1 MSSKKTE
8 GGPVNTSSNSS
19 MALSGVVVVLLVD
32 YWTQHRAWGWMRLI
46 QGAAALKDV
55 PGLLF
60 VKVMGSGHGGG
71 FGLRPSG
78 SHQGLICLF
87 ENEQKAADFCQAP
100 HVLAIVDHAREHWL
114 SSMAVTSARGQWDE
128 LAWGVTPNDCLIE
141 PQDHPD
147 SALTSGLVAVL
158 TRGTIRPAKALAF
171 WRYSPPAQKE
181 LDSAKGCCLAMG
193 LGEAPLLR
201 QCTFSLWSDTESMVA
216 YAQTGAHKLAIT
228 AAYKNDYF
236 AESMFV
242 RMRVLSMS
250 GVWHGKV
257 YSVSREVQH
266 G

>member
-1 MSSKKTE
+1 MNASANASS
-8 GGPVNTSSNSS
+8 TS
-19 MALSGVVVVLLVD
+19 AFAGVVVVLLVD
-32 YWTQHRAWGWMRLI
+32 YLTQHRAWGWMRLV

-78 SHQGLICLF
+78 SHQGVICLF
-87 ENEQKAADFCQAP
+87 ENEQKAADFCQGP
-100 HVLAIVDHAREHWL
+100 HVHAIIEHSREHWMSL
-114 SSMAVTSARGQWDE
+114 LAVTSARGQWDQ
-128 LAWGVTPNDCLIE
+128 LAWETTPDGCLSNPTE
-141 PQDHPD
+141 WHDTKD
-147 SALTSGLVAVL
+147 SKGPVAVL

-171 WRYSPPAQKE
+171 WRYSPPAQAE
-181 LDSAKGCCLAMG
+181 LDKTAGCLLAMG

-201 QCTFSLWSDTESMVA
+201 QCTFSLWRDTESMVA
-216 YAQTGAHKLAIT
+216 YAQTGAHKVAIN
-228 AAYKNDYF
+228 AAYKNGYF

-250 GVWHGKV
+250 GAWQGKSYDMPV
-257 YSVSREVQH
+257 EVQH

>member
-1 MSSKKTE
+1 M
-8 GGPVNTSSNSS
+8 NTSANPSI
-19 MALSGVVVVLLVD
+19 ALSGVVVVLLVD
-32 YWTQHRAWGWMRLI
+32 YLTQHRAWGWMRLI
-46 QGAAALKDV
+46 QGPGALKDV

-60 VKVMGSGHGGG
+60 SKVMGSGHGGG

-87 ENEQKAADFCQAP
+87 EDEQKANEFCEGPYVQAMIE
-100 HVLAIVDHAREHWL
+100 HSREHWL
-114 SSMAVTSARGQWDE
+114 SSMAVTSTRGQWDE
-128 LAWGVTPNDCLIE
+128 QVWGVTPTDCLLAS
-141 PQDHPD
+141 QDQTGTE
-147 SALTSGLVAVL
+147 SESGRNLVAVL

-181 LDSAKGCCLAMG
+181 LNTAKGCHLAMG

-201 QCTFSLWSDTESMVA
+201 QCTFSLWSDTDAMVA
-216 YAQTGAHKLAIT
+216 YAHSGAHKHAIT

-242 RMRVLSMS
+242 RMRVLAMT
-250 GVWHGKV
+250 GLWLGKR
-257 YSVSREVQH
+257 YGVSREVQH

>member
-1 MSSKKTE
+1 M
-8 GGPVNTSSNSS
+8 NTPSNPSI
-19 MALSGVVVVLLVD
+19 ALSGVVVVLLVD
-32 YWTQHRAWGWMRLI
+32 YLTQHRAWGWMRLI

-60 VKVMGSGHGGG
+60 AKVMGSGHGGG

-78 SHQGLICLF
+78 SHQGVICLF
-87 ENEQKAADFCQAP
+87 ENEQKAVDFCQGPYASAM
-100 HVLAIVDHAREHWL
+100 VEHAREHWM
-114 SSMAVTSARGQWDE
+114 SSMAVTSARGQWDGQ
-128 LAWGVTPNDCLIE
+128 AWSETQDDCLIAPVVQSE
-141 PQDHPD
+141 PE
-147 SALTSGLVAVL
+147 SEGGLIAVL

-171 WRYSPPAQKE
+171 WRYSPPAQKD
-181 LDSAKGCCLAMG
+181 LSVAKGCCLAMG

-201 QCTFSLWSDTESMVA
+201 QCTFSVWSDTASMVA

-228 AAYKNDYF
+228 AAYKNGYF

-250 GVWHGKV
+250 GVWQGKG
-257 YSVSREVQH
+257 YGVSHEVQH

>member
-1 MSSKKTE
+1 M
-8 GGPVNTSSNSS
+8 NTSSNPSI
-19 MALSGVVVVLLVD
+19 ALSGVVVVLLVD
-32 YWTQHRAWGWMRLI
+32 YLTQHRAWGWMRLI
-46 QGAAALKDV
+46 QGAATLKDV

-60 VKVMGSGHGGG
+60 AKVMGSGHGGG

-87 ENEQKAADFCQAP
+87 EDEQKAAEFCYGP
-100 HVLAIVDHAREHWL
+100 YVSAIVDHAREHWL

-128 LAWGVTPNDCLIE
+128 QAWSETPADCLIAPLVQPE
-141 PQDHPD
+141 AE
-147 SALTSGLVAVL
+147 SERGLVAVL

-181 LDSAKGCCLAMG
+181 LSVAKGCCLAMG

-201 QCTFSLWSDTESMVA
+201 QCTFSLWNDTESMVS
-216 YAQTGAHKLAIT
+216 YAHTGAHKQAIT
-228 AAYKNDYF
+228 AAYKNGYF

-242 RMRVLSMS
+242 RMRILSMS
-250 GVWHGKV
+250 GAWQGKN
-257 YSVSREVQH
+257 YGIAHEVQH

>member
-1 MSSKKTE
+1 MNAKTSA
-8 GGPVNTSSNSS
+8 TKD
-19 MALSGVVVVLLVD
+19 LSGVVVVLLVD
-32 YWTQHRAWGWMRLI
+32 YLTQHRAWGWVRLV
-46 QGAAALKDV
+46 QGGAALKDV

-87 ENEQKAADFCQAP
+87 EDQRTAEEFCLGD
-100 HVLAIVDHAREHWL
+100 HVRSIVDHSREHWL
-114 SSMAVTSARGQWDE
+114 SMMTVTSARGQWDQQ
-128 LAWGVTPNDCLIE
+128 AWGVTPNACLIGS
-141 PQDHPD
+141 PD
-147 SALTSGLVAVL
+147 DRVSNLSGGPVAVL

-181 LDSAKGCCLAMG
+181 LSTTPGCYLAMG

-201 QCTFSLWSDTESMVA
+201 QCTFSLWRDVDAMVA
-216 YAQTGAHKLAIT
+216 YAQNGAHKVAIN

-242 RMRVLSMS
+242 RMHVLSMTGCWQGRS
-250 GVWHGKV
+250 YDQALEVEHG
-257 YSVSREVQH
+257 
-266 G
+266 